1 MKKLEQLAT
10 TGQSIWLDYI
20 RRAFLTNGDLQ
31 SLVDEGVRGVTS
43 NPAIFEKAIAGS
55 ADYDADLRRLAEAGH
70 TTKQIYE
77 ELALEDI
84 RLAAEILRPVYERTQ
99 GLDGY
104 VSFEV
109 NPMLAHDTAGTIEE
123 ATRIY
128 ALLGCPNV
136 MIKVPATPAG
146 IPAIQALI
154 GKGINVN
161 VTLIFSVAQYEAVA
175 QAYLSGLEHL
185 LASGGDVSRVASVAS
200 FFISR
205 VDSAVEQVLTKRRQQ
220 HLAGLTAVANAK
232 VAYERFRLIFSGV
245 RWQQL
250 AALGARVQRLLWAS
264 TGVKNPA
271 LPDTF
276 YVTELIG
283 ADTVNTLPPA
293 TLRAFLDHGE
303 VQNTLGN
310 NSVAAQQHLDRL
322 THLGIDLNAITDR
335 LLQEGVAAF
344 VKAFEELMASI
355 AAKRDCLIAD
365 VHNMQE
371 SLGAHRKHIDAA
383 LATVRRDNI
392 MARIWDHDHTVWN
405 SSPDEIAN
413 RLGWL
418 HMPDIMIEQ
427 IWRFQELRAELRS
440 EGYNQVVLLG
450 MGGSSLAPEVFR
462 KTFGVRNGAL
472 DLTILDSTHPETV
485 LSLAERLELTRTLFI
500 VATKSGSTVET
511 FSLFKFFYNRV
522 AALLGSERAGEH
534 FIAITD
540 PGSGLADTATKY
552 NFRTTFLN
560 DPNIGGRY
568 SALSYFGLVPAA
580 LVGVEL
586 RPVLQSAQT
595 AVCNSEGCNCPIL
608 GDNLAARL
616 GVIMGAM
623 AQIGRDKL
631 TLITSP
637 TLASFG
643 DWVEQLIAE
652 STGKNGRGILP
663 VVGEPIGKP
672 DVYGQDRLFVYLRL
686 ENDPENHPLDIAI
699 DALEKAGHPVVRL
712 RMRTLQEL
720 GSQFFLWEMATAVAG
735 WHLGINPFDQPNVEA
750 AKVLARQL
758 VDAYTKTGQ
767 LPAGETAPLSAATL
781 TAYLAEAEAGRS
793 YVAIQAYLPPSVK
806 TDAALR
812 ELRTSLRDATGL
824 ATTVGYGPRFLH
836 STGQLHK
843 GDGGQGLFIQL
854 TADHVRDAAIP
865 MEAGSTVS
873 ELTFGALITA
883 QALGDAAALRQ
894 AGRQVIHFDLGW
906 DVLDGLRTLQMGLA
920 QPA

>member
-310 NSVAAQQHLDRL
+310 NIVAAQQHLDRL
-322 THLGIDLNAITDR
+322 THLGIDLNAIMDR

-344 VKAFEELMASI
+344 VKAFEELMVSI

-365 VHNMQE
+365 VHNIYVLRDE
-371 SLGAHRKHIDAA
+371 TEHAVHNTGAIGLLKP
-383 LATVRRDNI
+383 TCTGFRRCQVWRVGGY
-392 MARIWDHDHTVWN
+392 AR
-405 SSPDEIAN
+405 
-413 RLGWL
+413 R
-418 HMPDIMIEQ
+418 
-427 IWRFQELRAELRS
+427 RRC
-440 EGYNQVVLLG
+440 
-450 MGGSSLAPEVFR
+450 
-462 KTFGVRNGAL
+462 
-472 DLTILDSTHPETV
+472 
-485 LSLAERLELTRTLFI
+485 
-500 VATKSGSTVET
+500 
-511 FSLFKFFYNRV
+511 
-522 AALLGSERAGEH
+522 
-534 FIAITD
+534 
-540 PGSGLADTATKY
+540 
-552 NFRTTFLN
+552 
-560 DPNIGGRY
+560 
-568 SALSYFGLVPAA
+568 SAV
-580 LVGVEL
+580 
-586 RPVLQSAQT
+586 
-595 AVCNSEGCNCPIL
+595 
-608 GDNLAARL
+608 
-616 GVIMGAM
+616 
-623 AQIGRDKL
+623 
-631 TLITSP
+631 
-637 TLASFG
+637 LAS
-643 DWVEQLIAE
+643 APNR
-652 STGKNGRGILP
+652 TG
-663 VVGEPIGKP
+663 
-672 DVYGQDRLFVYLRL
+672 
-686 ENDPENHPLDIAI
+686 
-699 DALEKAGHPVVRL
+699 
-712 RMRTLQEL
+712 
-720 GSQFFLWEMATAVAG
+720 
-735 WHLGINPFDQPNVEA
+735 
-750 AKVLARQL
+750 
-758 VDAYTKTGQ
+758 
-767 LPAGETAPLSAATL
+767 
-781 TAYLAEAEAGRS
+781 
-793 YVAIQAYLPPSVK
+793 
-806 TDAALR
+806 
-812 ELRTSLRDATGL
+812 
-824 ATTVGYGPRFLH
+824 
-836 STGQLHK
+836 
-843 GDGGQGLFIQL
+843 
-854 TADHVRDAAIP
+854 
-865 MEAGSTVS
+865 
-873 ELTFGALITA
+873 
-883 QALGDAAALRQ
+883 
-894 AGRQVIHFDLGW
+894 
-906 DVLDGLRTLQMGLA
+906 
-920 QPA
+920 